1 MKTRNLV
8 ITSSIIISVIV
19 LITMIIIAFLQRRD
33 LVCEHIIVQV
43 ENRENYSFIKAE
55 NIASFLNNNGIKC
68 VGLKTSEINLL
79 EVENTVKKIKVVR
92 DAVCYFNMKGDL
104 YVKVWQRIPQ
114 YRVKSLSGDY
124 FVDDNREI
132 FPANSS
138 TVAYVPLIT
147 GKLSTDFATNQ
158 LFDLISFIENDRF
171 LATAFTQITVNDERV
186 SLIPRVGNFVV
197 VLGDIDNFESKLT
210 KYKTFIKKVYKYKEW
225 NKYSVISLEYKN
237 QVVCTER
244 ENA

>member
-1 MKTRNLV
+1 MKTRNFV

-104 YVKVWQRIPQ
+104 YVKVWQRIPK

-197 VLGDIDNFESKLT
+197 VLGDVDNFESKLT

-237 QVVCTER
+237 QVVCTKR
-244 ENA
+244 ENV

>member
-33 LVCEHIIVQV
+33 LVCEHIIVQI

-104 YVKVWQRIPQ
+104 YVKVWQRIPK

-237 QVVCTER
+237 QVVCTKR
-244 ENA
+244 ENV

>member
-104 YVKVWQRIPQ
+104 YVKVWQRIPK

-197 VLGDIDNFESKLT
+197 VLGDVDNFESKLT

-237 QVVCTER
+237 QVVCTKR
-244 ENA
+244 ENV

>member
-79 EVENTVKKIKVVR
+79 EVENTVKKIKVVS

-114 YRVKSLSGDY
+114 YRVKSLSCDY
-124 FVDDNREI
+124 FVDDKREI

-225 NKYSVISLEYKN
+225 SKYSVISLEYKN
-237 QVVCTER
+237 QVVCTKR

>member
-197 VLGDIDNFESKLT
+197 VLGDVDNFESKLT

-237 QVVCTER
+237 QVVCTKR
-244 ENA
+244 ENV

>member
-43 ENRENYSFIKAE
+43 ENRDNYSFIKAE

-104 YVKVWQRIPQ
+104 YVKVWQRIPK

-197 VLGDIDNFESKLT
+197 VLGDVDNFESKLT

-237 QVVCTER
+237 QVVCTKR

>member
-171 LATAFTQITVNDERV
+171 LAAAFTQITVNDERV

-197 VLGDIDNFESKLT
+197 VLGDVDNFESKLT